1 MDPPSSTRSRP
12 RAWQGRGPR
21 GRSEPGFS
29 CTWHR
34 PSLTWFSDILP
45 RLRAD
50 REWGAPP
57 MPPPAGEAGGL
68 AAGVNG
74 PPPAPLC
81 NGQAPHAIFDWREWG
96 KPHARS
102 DPIGLRQRAGA
113 DEALEPP
120 AVGMHLAPIL
130 AGEIDHDEAGGRQ
143 PLIEPLAGFDVARG
157 DQAPPR

>member
-50 REWGAPP
+50 REWGGPP
-57 MPPPAGEAGGL
+57 MPPPAGEAD
-68 AAGVNG
+68 G
-74 PPPAPLC
+74 PPPRAAF
-81 NGQAPHAIFDWREWG
+81 GWREWRRA
-96 KPHARS
+96 PRALS

-120 AVGMHLAPIL
+120 AVGMHFAPIL
-130 AGEIDHDEAGGRQ
+130 AGEIDHGEPGGR
-143 PLIEPLAGFDVARG
+143 
-157 DQAPPR
+157 